1 MPKVGL
7 VVPTIRE
14 ECIKR
19 FFYEWRVE
27 FDACPNLRT
36 FVVEDNPEKSFNIGR
51 SNVGHYSW
59 KEIDGELGERGWII
73 PRRTDCV
80 RSFGYYKAWKDGVDI
95 LITLDDDCYPAHSTP
110 YLIQTFVDILSGVAG
125 SAWFNTL
132 AGRVT
137 NYNNLYPRGFP
148 YTERWRAVALC
159 HGLWKHV
166 PDFDGKTQNLMPN
179 VRVNIVDTEASPV
192 PSGVF
197 FPMCGMNVGVRR
209 ELIPAFYF
217 LLMGQDRYGR
227 QWGVHRFGDI
237 WAGLFLKKIID
248 HLGLAVVSGQPVIH
262 HDRAS
267 NALKNMELESAGI
280 ELNETL
286 YKNIASIT
294 LSGITV
300 QDCYME
306 LAEKLI
312 APNEYFR
319 ILKKAMAEWALL
331 FS

>member
-19 FFYEWRVE
+19 FFDEWRNE
-27 FDACPNLRT
+27 FDSYPNLNI
-36 FVVEDNPEKSFNIGR
+36 FVVEDNPEKSFTIER
-51 SNVGHYSW
+51 TRVAHYSW
-59 KEIDGELGERGWII
+59 KEIDEELGERGWII

-80 RSFGYYKAWKDGVDI
+80 RSFGYYKAWKEGVDI
-95 LITLDDDCYPAHSTP
+95 LITLDDDCYPARPTP
-110 YLIQTFVDILSGVAG
+110 YLIRTFVDNLSRVAG

-137 NYNNLYPRGFP
+137 NHNDLYPRGFP
-148 YTERWRAVALC
+148 YTKRWRAVSLC

-166 PDFDGKTQNLMPN
+166 PDLDGKTQNSMPN
-179 VRVNIVDTEASPV
+179 VRVNIADTEASPV
-192 PSGVF
+192 PHGVF

-209 ELIPAFYF
+209 EIIPAFYF
-217 LLMGQDRYGR
+217 LLMGQDRFGR
-227 QWGVHRFGDI
+227 QCGVHRFGDI
-237 WAGLFLKKIID
+237 WAGLFVKKIID
-248 HLGLAVVSGQPVIH
+248 HLGLAAVSGQPVIH

-267 NALKNMELESAGI
+267 NATKNMELESTGI

-286 YKNIASIT
+286 YRNVASIT
-294 LSGITV
+294 LSGTTV
-300 QDCYME
+300 KDCYIE
-306 LAEKLI
+306 LAEKLT

-319 ILKKAMAEWALL
+319 TLKKAMAEWALL
-331 FS
+331 F